1 MTFVPEVGALEA
13 EGQAQI
19 IYGAIVNHY
28 RPIDPGSGRSGRNLR
43 GSGSGRQGASLSEAA
58 NDLVTASRK
67 AILICAVVSGSGH
80 GARLAGRNGLA
91 VTLAGRLP
99 IYGRD
104 ERVTLFT
111 RAMDD
116 GDIFYFL
123 FISPNDEYRDYSRT
137 FERMLRSLRI
147 NDAAMR
153 R

>member
-1 MTFVPEVGALEA
+1 LEA

-19 IYGAIVNHY
+19 IYGAMVNHY

-43 GSGSGRQGASLSEAA
+43 GSGSGRQGASLSEAT
-58 NDLVTASRK
+58 NDLVNSIMQSNPYLR
-67 AILICAVVSGSGH
+67 VVSGSGH
-80 GARLAGRNGLA
+80 EARLAGRNGLA
-91 VTLAGRLP
+91 VTLAGRSP

-147 NDAAMR
+147 NDAAMHR
-153 R
+153 

>member
-1 MTFVPEVGALEA
+1 M
-13 EGQAQI
+13 
-19 IYGAIVNHY
+19 
-28 RPIDPGSGRSGRNLR
+28 
-43 GSGSGRQGASLSEAA
+43 
-58 NDLVTASRK
+58 
-67 AILICAVVSGSGH
+67 GH
-80 GARLAGRNGLA
+80 EARLPGRNGLA
-91 VTLAGRLP
+91 VTLAGRSQ

-147 NDAAMR
+147 KDAAMHR
-153 R
+153 